1 MQVFPSIYRIAWGTR
16 DYVHTHS
23 CEYITGVCPPAIS
36 AKDTAQQHTYGRED
50 HETGTRDTRDQR
62 ARALTRR
69 PRTGQQ
75 LRQGAPAGLH
85 STGTVAIPPVAD
97 PPLGNR
103 ATTERI
109 RYDAASGLRPS
120 PPVNCRRRT
129 HRTPPRLV
137 QTTTSIPVQQHP
149 PKCATTTINVHRH
162 HQGGKHPHVTH
173 ASAGGKQATLE
184 WQSSQLRQQL
194 LAPFKQSKQESEAL
208 LLRRGKQASPR
219 IQRWS
224 CTRHEMKC
232 LYAMSSMN
240 YPSG

>member
-75 LRQGAPAGLH
+75 LRQGAPAGLQ
-85 STGTVAIPPVAD
+85 SAGTVATSPVAD
-97 PPLGNR
+97 PPPGNR

-109 RYDAASGLRPS
+109 RYDAATRCVPPLPS
-120 PPVNCRRRT
+120 T
-129 HRTPPRLV
+129 AG
-137 QTTTSIPVQQHP
+137 QHTA
-149 PKCATTTINVHRH
+149 ATTPNVR
-162 HQGGKHPHVTH
+162 GGCVWR
-173 ASAGGKQATLE
+173 GG
-184 WQSSQLRQQL
+184 RDDYI
-194 LAPFKQSKQESEAL
+194 
-208 LLRRGKQASPR
+208 PR
-219 IQRWS
+219 IRNTVYV
-224 CTRHEMKC
+224 TRIYEHTSVHQDL
-232 LYAMSSMN
+232 LYRI
-240 YPSG
+240 

>member
-137 QTTTSIPVQQHP
+137 QTTTNPGLPKATQAHPRQPRPTQGNPSPPEVTQANPRRPKPTQGYPSP
-149 PKCATTTINVHRH
+149 PKATQAHPRQPKPT
-162 HQGGKHPHVTH
+162 QGNPSPPK
-173 ASAGGKQATLE
+173 ATRA
-184 WQSSQLRQQL
+184 W
-194 LAPFKQSKQESEAL
+194 A
-208 LLRRGKQASPR
+208 
-219 IQRWS
+219 
-224 CTRHEMKC
+224 
-232 LYAMSSMN
+232 
-240 YPSG
+240 